1 MIRLFNQY
9 IPIRKLIFIIGEGA
23 LVFLAVT
30 LTTFLTIGWDL
41 GFEDTLLLNWPR
53 VLLVTVITQFSLYF
67 NDLYEFRS
75 TDNNLDMAARLIQA
89 IGVTSILLA
98 LVYLLWPTMIIGEWV
113 FFISLVVLLFFI
125 VSWRFLYAFIIR
137 KKIFTEKTM
146 ILGSGGLAK
155 EILDEIRIKQ
165 DNTFHIQLL
174 VTKKSGVEDQEQFK
188 NISIRYGFDDLYN
201 MAVKEDVQNMIVAFD
216 EKRGVFPF
224 QQLLECKVRGINI
237 VDGVSF
243 YEKLAGKLLVEKINP
258 SWLIFSDGFNKSRA
272 SRLVK
277 RVVGL
282 ILSSAML
289 VVLSPVMLL
298 VVIAIKLDSRGPVL
312 FSQERVGEFG
322 IPFTLHKFRSMRTD
336 AEAKTGPVW
345 AQEDDPR
352 VTRLGRFM
360 RKVRLD
366 ELPQLWN
373 VFTGEMSFV
382 GPRPERQF
390 FVEEL
395 KKKIPYYN
403 ERFSV
408 KPGVTGWAQIRYPYG
423 ATEKDA
429 LEKLKYDL
437 YYIKNMSFAFDMMVI
452 FRTVKTVLSGSGAR

>member
-1 MIRLFNQY
+1 MIRLFKQY
-9 IPIRKLIFIIGEGA
+9 IPIRKVIFIVGEGA

-30 LTTFLTIGWDL
+30 LTTFLTMGRSIG
-41 GFEDTLLLNWPR
+41 FVDTLLLIWQK
-53 VLLVTVITQFSLYF
+53 VLLVTIITQISLYF
-67 NDLYEFRS
+67 NNLYEFKS
-75 TDNNLDMAARLIQA
+75 SDSNLDMTARLIQA
-89 IGVTSILLA
+89 IGVTSIVLA
-98 LVYLLWPTMIIGEWV
+98 LAYLLWPTMIIGEWV
-113 FFISLVVLLFFI
+113 FFISVIVLLLFI
-125 VSWRFLYAFIIR
+125 VSWRFLYALIIR
-137 KKIFTEKTM
+137 KKLFTEKTM
-146 ILGSGGLAK
+146 ILGSGGLVK
-155 EILDEIRIKQ
+155 EILDEIRIRQ
-165 DNTFHIQLL
+165 DNSYNIKLL
-174 VTKKSGVEDQEQFK
+174 VMNKSGAGDHGRFK
-188 NISIRYGFDDLYN
+188 DISIHYGFERLYDF
-201 MAVKEDVQNMIVAFD
+201 AVEEEVQHIIVAFD
-216 EKRGVFPF
+216 EKRGIFPY
-224 QQLLECKVRGINI
+224 QQLLECKVMGINI
-237 VDGVSF
+237 IDGVSF

-258 SWLIFSDGFNKSRA
+258 SWLIFSEGFFKSRI

-282 ILSSAML
+282 ILSSVML
-289 VVLSPVMLL
+289 VILSPVMLL

-322 IPFTLHKFRSMRTD
+322 KPFVLYKFRSMRTD
-336 AEAKTGPVW
+336 AEAKSGPVW

-373 VFTGEMSFV
+373 VFTGDMSFV

-408 KPGVTGWAQIRYPYG
+408 KPGVTGWAQIMYPYG